1 MSLFLLQKNQ
11 IFKIHLMII
20 NEIMN
25 TCMKHFLFNPQYN
38 EKLIRELFVLT
49 LYTDFNVQ
57 ASSELLVHPQVYI
70 LLQFQ
75 V

>member
-1 MSLFLLQKNQ
+1 
-11 IFKIHLMII
+11 
-20 NEIMN
+20 MN

-38 EKLIRELFVLT
+38 GTLIKIRELFVLT

>member
-38 EKLIRELFVLT
+38 GTLIKIRELFVLT

-57 ASSELLVHPQVYI
+57 ASS
-70 LLQFQ
+70 
-75 V
+75 